1 MVCDYI
7 TGCHGLASVAPAS
20 SAGPGQGN
28 PAGKG
33 CAVTTAPATLWDAGQ
48 IRTLCF
54 VPEGRGKV
62 LWLPRTGGCERQR
75 VSTRSSKD
83 DHLRS
88 TRFVGRLSPEPSR
101 PSVRRGHEFPSIYSV
116 SRGLS
121 RHAFRAC
128 STSSHRRAHTQAPRP
143 APDTPGWSAPH
154 TTNPRR

>member
-33 CAVTTAPATLWDAGQ
+33 CAVTAAPATLWDAGQ

-101 PSVRRGHEFPSIYSV
+101 LSVRRGHEFPLRLFRLPRPLQTRL
-116 SRGLS
+116 SRLLHLLPPARAHPGAPTGS
-121 RHAFRAC
+121 RHARVVCA
-128 STSSHRRAHTQAPRP
+128 TY
-143 APDTPGWSAPH
+143 
-154 TTNPRR
+154 N